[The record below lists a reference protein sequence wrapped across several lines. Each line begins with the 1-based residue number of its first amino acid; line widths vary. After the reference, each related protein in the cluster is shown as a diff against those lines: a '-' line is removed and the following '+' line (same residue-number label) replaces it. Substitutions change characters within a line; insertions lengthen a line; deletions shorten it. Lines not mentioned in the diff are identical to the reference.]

1 MFNFAVSRESLLSG
15 FQWFFFIFC
24 NT

>member
-24 NT
+24 

>member
-1 MFNFAVSRESLLSG
+1 MFPVINRESVLSG